1 MIRLSTSRPMSSVPN
16 GWARLG
22 AESRISGWG
31 SSGSYGAS
39 TSAKIA
45 ISTITTSSAAETAPS
60 GFFLI
65 VRQRDWSRPMLA
77 APGSSNVTTCAGT
90 VAIRASLVPDP
101 RVKPRVS
108 QVDEEIQRDQSRRDE
123 HDVGLHHRIVAVED
137 RLHREP
143 AHAGQR
149 EDLLDDE
156 RPGQQDAELAADDRD
171 HRDQRVLERVLVDD
185 DASGQALGP

>member
-22 AESRISGWG
+22 AESLSSGCV

-45 ISTITTSSAAETAPS
+45 INRMTVSSAAEKAPS
-60 GFFLI
+60 GFFQS
-65 VRQRDWSRPMLA
+65 VRHSDWSRPMLA
-77 APGSSNVTTCAGT
+77 AAGASNGTTCAET
-90 VAIRASLVPDP
+90 VAITARLAADRRVEP
-101 RVKPRVS
+101 RVG
-108 QVDEEIQRDQSRRDE
+108 QVDVEVQRNQGRRHE
-123 HDVGLHHRIVAVED
+123 HHVGLHHRIVPIED

-143 AHAGQR
+143 AHSRQR

-156 RPGQQDAELAADDRD
+156 RPGQQDAELAANDRD
-171 HRDQRVLERVLVDD
+171 DRDQRVLERM
-185 DASGQALGP
+185 